1 MRSLRLSFQS
11 CRNVLTRLVATTLLV
26 VVSAC
31 ATQQAGNQSRAD
43 EGRDVFG
50 RKVHL
55 DGPAWNTEQ
64 DGAVRVPKGMGPDAW
79 TIVLTAARTDDPKQS
94 AHLLEQVRTV
104 GQLPDAFVMQR
115 NGKPIIA
122 VGGFQSPTD
131 TLAKIELERVRSIQI
146 DGEFPYA
153 HAFLAPPSGDLSRGS
168 IPEYD
173 LRNARA
179 QYGSDIQYSLQ
190 IAVYGREDSAPATA
204 EERRVF
210 RTTAEQAATTL
221 RQSGEL
227 AFYYHG
233 PTRSMVT
240 IGVFTDND
248 HRLDRGLVIESP
260 RLKALRQR
268 HPKNLQNGRTI
279 VEKVRSTN
287 GGFIERDQ
295 KSFLVSIP

>member
-1 MRSLRLSFQS
+1 MSCQSFKKILSG
-11 CRNVLTRLVATTLLV
+11 LLATTLLV
-26 VVSAC
+26 VVLSAC
-31 ATQQAGNQSRAD
+31 STQQSTTRSQAD

-55 DGPAWNTEQ
+55 DGPTWNTEQ
-64 DGAVRVPKGMGPDAW
+64 EGAVRVPKDLGPDAW
-79 TIVLTAARTDDPKQS
+79 TIILTAAHTDDPTQS
-94 AHLLEQVRTV
+94 ARLLEQIRTV
-104 GQLPDAFVMQR
+104 GQLPDAFTMQR
-115 NGKPIIA
+115 NGKSIIA
-122 VGGFQSPTD
+122 VGGFKSPTD
-131 TLAKIELERVRSIQI
+131 TLAKIELERVRSIEI
-146 DGEFPYA
+146 DGAFPYA
-153 HAFLAPPSGDLSRGS
+153 HAFLAPPSGDLARGS

-190 IAVYGREDSAPATA
+190 VAVYGREDDVPATDEERRLFRATA
-204 EERRVF
+204 EK
-210 RTTAEQAATTL
+210 AAAAL

-240 IGVFTDND
+240 IGVFTEND
-248 HRLDRGLVIESP
+248 HHLDRGVVVESP
-260 RLKALRQR
+260 RLKALRLR

-287 GGFIERDQ
+287 GGFVERDQ

>member
-1 MRSLRLSFQS
+1 LFCQAFQK
-11 CRNVLTRLVATTLLV
+11 VFARLVATTLLV
-26 VVSAC
+26 VVLSAC
-31 ATQQAGNQSRAD
+31 SAQQSRTQSQAD

-55 DGPAWNTEQ
+55 DGPTWNTEQ
-64 DGAVRVPKGMGPDAW
+64 DGSVRVPKGLGPDAW
-79 TIVLTAARTDDPKQS
+79 TIILTAANTDDAKQS
-94 AHLLEQVRTV
+94 ASLLEQVRTV
-104 GQLPDAFVMQR
+104 GQLPDAFIMQR

-122 VGGFQSPTD
+122 VGGFESPTD
-131 TLAKIELERVRSIQI
+131 TLAKIELDRVRSIEI
-146 DGEFPYA
+146 DGAFPYA

-173 LRNARA
+173 LRNAHA

-190 IAVYGREDSAPATA
+190 VAVYGREDAVRATDEERRLFRATA
-204 EERRVF
+204 EK
-210 RTTAEQAATTL
+210 AATAL

-240 IGVFTDND
+240 IGVFTEHDY
-248 HRLDRGLVIESP
+248 HLDRGVVVESP
-260 RLKALRQR
+260 RLKALRLR

-287 GGFIERDQ
+287 GGFVERDQ

>member
-1 MRSLRLSFQS
+1 MFCHPTR
-11 CRNVLTRLVATTLLV
+11 CVLMQLVVTTLLV
-26 VVSAC
+26 VVLSAC
-31 ATQQAGNQSRAD
+31 ATEQTRDRSQAE

-50 RKVHL
+50 RKVL
-55 DGPAWNTEQ
+55 LNGPSWNTEQ
-64 DGAVRVPKGMGPDAW
+64 DGSVRVPKGLGPDAW
-79 TIVLTAARTDDPKQS
+79 TIVLTAASTNDPKQS

-122 VGGFQSPTD
+122 VGGFENPTD
-131 TLAKIELERVRSIQI
+131 TLAKLELERVRSIEI
-146 DGEFPYA
+146 DGVFPYA
-153 HAFLAPPSGDLSRGS
+153 HAFLAPPSGDLSRGT

-179 QYGSDIQYSLQ
+179 QYGSDIKFSLQ
-190 IAVYGREDSAPATA
+190 IAVYGREDAVQASA
-204 EERRVF
+204 EERRIF
-210 RTTAEQAATTL
+210 RETAEKAATTL

-233 PTRSMVT
+233 QTRSMVT
-240 IGVFTDND
+240 IGVFTEND
-248 HRLDRGLVIESP
+248 HRLDRGVVIESP
-260 RLKALRQR
+260 RLKALRLR